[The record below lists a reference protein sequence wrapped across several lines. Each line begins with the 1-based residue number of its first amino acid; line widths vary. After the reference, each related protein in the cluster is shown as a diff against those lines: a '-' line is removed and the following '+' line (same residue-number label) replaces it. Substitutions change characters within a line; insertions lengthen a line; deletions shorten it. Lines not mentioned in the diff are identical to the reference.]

1 MKQGWQIKRLGEICD
16 ILNGFAFKSNE
27 YVKEGVRVIRITNVQ
42 KGKIVD
48 EEPKYFPVKRSNE
61 ILKYIL
67 QDGDLL
73 MSLTGN
79 VGRVGIISSSL
90 LPAALN
96 QRVACLRIKDKT
108 ISIKYLF
115 HLLNS
120 NLFEKDCISSASG
133 IAQLNMSTKWLE
145 QYEMVIPPPSEQQRI
160 VNLLD
165 AECAKIDALKANA
178 EKNLQNAKDLFQAAL
193 KKELEPKE
201 GWETKKVDD
210 VSILITKGASP
221 KWQGIEYVKD
231 NGILFIT
238 SENVREGYLLLSPMK
253 YVESKFNQKQKR
265 SVLKKNDV
273 LVNIVGASIGRAAVF
288 DMDID
293 NANINQAVALVRCN
307 QEEILPKYL
316 CLFLNS
322 SIAND
327 MYGLMK
333 KDTARANLSLEN
345 ISDITLPVPSL
356 KDQDCLIDLL
366 DELDDKCK
374 LLQANYEKT
383 LSLCDDL
390 KQALLRKAFNGEI

>member
-120 NLFEKDCISSASG
+120 NLFEKDCIDSASG

-193 KKELEPKE
+193 KKELEPKK
-201 GWETKKVDD
+201 GWKNYRLGDICT
-210 VSILITKGASP
+210 ITSSKRIY
-221 KWQGIEYVKD
+221 KNEYVKEGIPFYRTKEIKEIANGQPISLELYISTERYMEIKKKYGVPQINDILVSAVGTIGEMMIVKDD
-231 NGILFIT
+231 NPFYFKDGNLVWLRNIT
-238 SENVREGYLLLSPMK
+238 KTSAEYLRYYLLSAINRIKEMTIGAAYNALTIEKFQEMQIGLTSDT
-253 YVESKFNQKQKR
+253 YVQQS
-265 SVLKKNDV
+265 
-273 LVNIVGASIGRAAVF
+273 IVARL
-288 DMDID
+288 DT
-293 NANINQAVALVRCN
+293 
-307 QEEILPKYL
+307 
-316 CLFLNS
+316 LN
-322 SIAND
+322 
-327 MYGLMK
+327 
-333 KDTARANLSLEN
+333 E
-345 ISDITLPVPSL
+345 
-356 KDQDCLIDLL
+356 
-366 DELDDKCK
+366 KCK
-374 LLQANYEKT
+374 TLQANYEKT

-390 KQALLRKAFNGEI
+390 KQALLRKAFNGDI